1 MRIGIVGG
9 GQLGRMIALSGAPLG
24 HTFVVLEPAQE
35 VPASIAAEVIRAPYD
50 DIAALHELVSRVDV
64 VTCEFESVPCIA
76 LETLAEHVPV
86 RPGVTAF
93 RTASDRLLEKTLFR
107 SLGIGTAP
115 FAVVDDQASLD
126 AAVLNIG
133 LPAVLKTRHNGYDGK
148 GQRVL
153 RTPEDVAVAFDA
165 LGGVPM
171 ILEGFVTFRRELS
184 IVAARALDGSM
195 VFYDVCENVHRDGIL
210 HTTTVP
216 ATALDAE
223 TQTTA
228 ERFAFAVLER
238 LDYVGVLAIELFE
251 GDEGLFANE
260 MAPRVHNTGHHT
272 IELTQTSQFE
282 NHVRA
287 ITGMPLGAAV
297 RRSHGIM
304 LNLVGEV
311 PASELILAIPGAHLH
326 LYGKRPKAGRKL
338 GHVTL
343 ETGDGDEAAVARLLE
358 LAGGSSTTVS

>member
-24 HTFVVLEPAQE
+24 HAFVVLEPAEE
-35 VPASIAAEVIRAPYD
+35 VPASVVAEVIP
-50 DIAALHELVSRVDV
+50 AAYTDAAGLAELAARVDV
-64 VTCEFESVPCIA
+64 VTCEFESVPAVA
-76 LETLAEHVPV
+76 LETLAESVPV
-86 RPGVTAF
+86 YPGPFAF
-93 RTASDRLLEKTLFR
+93 RTASDRLLEKSMFR

-115 FAVVDDQASLD
+115 FAAVDDQASLEE
-126 AAVLNIG
+126 AVRTLG

-153 RTPEDVAVAFDA
+153 RAAADVAGAFEA
-165 LGGVPM
+165 LGAVPM
-171 ILEGFVTFRRELS
+171 ILEGFVSFTRELS
-184 IVAARALDGSM
+184 IVAVRGQDGAV
-195 VFYDVCENVHRDGIL
+195 VFYDVCENVHQNGIL

-216 ATALDAE
+216 APGLDAA
-223 TQTTA
+223 TQAAA
-228 ERFAFAVLER
+228 EGFARRVLEH
-238 LDYVGVLAIELFE
+238 LGYVGAMAIELF
-251 GDEGLFANE
+251 DSPEGLLANE

-272 IELTQTSQFE
+272 IELCETSQFE

-287 ITGMPLGAAV
+287 IAGLPLGSP
-297 RRSHGIM
+297 RLRHPGMM

-311 PASELILAIPGAHLH
+311 PPHADILAIPGAHLH

-343 ETGDGDEAAVARLLE
+343 ENGDDHVVRRERLLS
-358 LAGGSSTTVS
+358 LV